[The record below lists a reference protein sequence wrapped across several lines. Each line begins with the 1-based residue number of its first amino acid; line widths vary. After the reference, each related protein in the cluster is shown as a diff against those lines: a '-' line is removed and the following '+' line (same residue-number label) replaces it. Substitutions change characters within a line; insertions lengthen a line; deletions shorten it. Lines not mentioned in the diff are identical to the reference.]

1 MNEFKNVD
9 VKKIANIYF
18 EGNVVSRNISL
29 SDGSIKTLGVMLPGN
44 YEFSTEKKEYM
55 EILSGEM
62 KLQLR
67 DSKNWE
73 TIKEGM
79 SFYVPKNSSFKVE
92 IKKLVNYC
100 CSYLDK

>member
-18 EGNVVSRNISL
+18 EGNVVSRTISL

-62 KLQLR
+62 ELQLR

-73 TIKEGM
+73 TIKE
-79 SFYVPKNSSFKVE
+79 
-92 IKKLVNYC
+92 
-100 CSYLDK
+100 

>member
-44 YEFSTEKKEYM
+44 YEFSTEKKE
-55 EILSGEM
+55 
-62 KLQLR
+62 
-67 DSKNWE
+67 
-73 TIKEGM
+73 
-79 SFYVPKNSSFKVE
+79 
-92 IKKLVNYC
+92 
-100 CSYLDK
+100 